1 MTSWGTA
8 KQGMLQMHREPITV
22 TPAEASRL
30 SGLSLRTVWRMISS
44 GELETV
50 RVRNR
55 RLISF
60 ESLKQ
65 RFGSEVHH
73 GQ

>member
-1 MTSWGTA
+1 
-8 KQGMLQMHREPITV
+8 MHREPITV

-60 ESLKQ
+60 ASLKQ
-65 RFGSEVHH
+65 RFGGEVHH

>member
-1 MTSWGTA
+1 MGHHEQEVS
-8 KQGMLQMHREPITV
+8 QMHNEPITV

-30 SGLSLRTVWRMISS
+30 SGLSLRTIWRMIAA

-65 RFGSEVHH
+65 RFGGEVRH